1 MCQLLVAGTLE
12 DVLDAG
18 KRAALGRLDLRRLAA
33 ILPKYRRGPGRALRV
48 PRRTRLGQAR
58 RGPRDLWQGLEPRT
72 RRRCGPAA
80 RPDAGCAP
88 RGREVGDKA
97 SYTGHHGIIKSK
109 QPEVRSAARVPGAAP
124 LCVWLWACAEAAARP
139 RAAGLSEE
147 EGRRPGGKGAA
158 RAPGAGLS
166 ACTRVYVCD
175 TMV

>member
-1 MCQLLVAGTLE
+1 VCQLLVAGTLE

-58 RGPRDLWQGLEPRT
+58 RRPRDLRQGLGP

-124 LCVWLWACAEAAARP
+124 LCVC
-139 RAAGLSEE
+139 G
-147 EGRRPGGKGAA
+147 
-158 RAPGAGLS
+158 S
-166 ACTRVYVCD
+166 ACGVR
-175 TMV
+175 